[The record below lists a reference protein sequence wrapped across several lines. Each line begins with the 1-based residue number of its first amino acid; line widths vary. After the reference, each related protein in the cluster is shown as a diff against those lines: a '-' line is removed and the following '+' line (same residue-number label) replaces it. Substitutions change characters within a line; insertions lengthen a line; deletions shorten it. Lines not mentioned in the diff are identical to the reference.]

1 MQGSA
6 TKNSVTENIDM
17 DAVRW
22 QFYNTQNITEL
33 RAALE
38 TIKMLKLYKE
48 YLFSENNPIKLV
60 KCEHKWERCMNKLKF
75 YVSQMR
81 KHGSKFTISQDLID
95 CKLSEIVE
103 MDKLNNSINNQ
114 TSTFN
119 IIEPSTENS
128 CEIFIGE
135 NSQDSKEKIKEET
148 KCRVR
153 SLSNVDTENLSEHSR
168 KEIKNQKSN
177 NVLGPVIAINKDNCK
192 VKLPSGNQIPINNCI
207 HKKSVVRRNWQPLTF
222 QKQAIRSIG
231 HNHYEILDNKKDWK
245 ENSDGCI
252 ELLDSDED
260 DKTVVIISSEDEES
274 IIKPTNS
281 KKPNLQIEIPR
292 QRRSIIN
299 SALIEM
305 NPFDLEAN
313 EYLAHALLEQ
323 ELNKK
328 ALIDR
333 RDYKIQRAIEI
344 HEELVIKKDLPKDID
359 ELASLMSYLVEN
371 DLTLDSDGD
380 SSTLN
385 VDKPLSDISQEIDSR
400 EERIKTEL
408 VRKLSQL
415 NQFSFKCGSGDVNEI
430 ALDYSNPEAPKVA
443 VAYIANSDPNYNTMG
458 NLQFLDMPY
467 GTVYNM
473 YGHLE
478 GDERS
483 KQDLWTTVT
492 DVKFTPDGKLI
503 FSASTDCSIKIWKTW
518 DYPDFHNAMDTKVCK
533 SKVHRISVSPRPERG
548 SLYQFAACED
558 SGIVSLYTVRQDRY
572 GDYSITS
579 TEFVEEKWKYNE
591 SLQNVSSDVI
601 FGPDNNLIAG
611 YYGSVGR
618 KRGII
623 KVWDIGSRR
632 KECKNSVFLSSSAS
646 CLDISHD
653 GRWIACGT
661 TACTGEIEGDGSVYI
676 WDIKS
681 KKTITS
687 LTKEKDANVIS
698 ISPNDQFI
706 ALGGTSNKSY
716 VFDKRNMNKAL
727 HLLKHNDPCDG
738 LPHDGIMSLQ
748 WIPNSNILLSGGNDS
763 IVRVWNIDVSS
774 RPLVYKFEN
783 HDSPVTS
790 IRISPDL
797 KFMAVG
803 VSTGKMYIY
812 STNETLLEKGKCLKY
827 L

>member
-33 RAALE
+33 RAATTRTRLE

-48 YLFSENNPIKLV
+48 YLFNTNDPIKLV

-103 MDKLNNSINNQ
+103 RDKSNNSINNQ
-114 TSTFN
+114 TSAFI
-119 IIEPSTENS
+119 IIEPSTRNS
-128 CEIFIGE
+128 GE
-135 NSQDSKEKIKEET
+135 NSQDSKEKVKDEA

-153 SLSNVDTENLSEHSR
+153 SSSNVDEQSK

-177 NVLGPVIAINKDNCK
+177 NVLGPVIAINKNNCK
-192 VKLPSGNQIPINNCI
+192 VKLPSGNQIPVNNCI

-222 QKQAIRSIG
+222 QTIRPIG

-260 DKTVVIISSEDEES
+260 DKDDKTIVIISSEDEES
-274 IIKPTNS
+274 ILEPSNS
-281 KKPNLQIEIPR
+281 KKPIPQIEIPR

-299 SALIEM
+299 SSLIEM

-313 EYLAHALLEQ
+313 EHLTHALLEQ

-328 ALIDR
+328 SLIDR
-333 RDYKIQRAIEI
+333 RDYKIRRAIEI
-344 HEELVIKKDLPKDID
+344 HKGLKEDLPKDID

-371 DLTLDSDGD
+371 DLTLDSDED
-380 SSTLN
+380 SSTLK
-385 VDKPLSDISQEIDSR
+385 VDKPPLSSDISQEIGSR
-400 EERIKTEL
+400 EERIKAEL
-408 VRKLSQL
+408 MRKFNQL

-430 ALDYSNPEAPKVA
+430 ALDYSNPEEPKVA
-443 VAYIANSDPNYNTMG
+443 VAYIANSDPNYNSMG

-467 GTVYNM
+467 GAVYNM

-478 GDERS
+478 GGEDS

-503 FSASTDCSIKIWKTW
+503 FSASTDCSIKIWKTCENL
-518 DYPDFHNAMDTKVCK
+518 DFQNAMDTKVCK
-533 SKVHRISVSPRPERG
+533 SKVHRISVSPSPERG

-558 SGIVSLYTVRQDRY
+558 SGIISLYTVRQDRY
-572 GDYSITS
+572 ADYSVTS
-579 TEFVEEKWKYNE
+579 TEFVEDKWRYNE

-601 FGPDNNLIAG
+601 FGPNNNIIAG

-618 KRGII
+618 KRGMI
-623 KVWDIGSRR
+623 KVWDTGSRR
-632 KECKNSVFLSSSAS
+632 KECKNSILLSSSAS

-661 TACTGEIEGDGSVYI
+661 TACTGEAEGDGSIYI
-676 WDIKS
+676 WDIRS
-681 KKTITS
+681 KKTITG

-716 VFDKRNMNKAL
+716 VFDKRNMNKVL

-763 IVRVWNIDVSS
+763 IVRVWNIDTSS
-774 RPLVYKFEN
+774 SPLIYKFKN

-812 STNETLLEKGKCLKY
+812 STNETFLEKGKCLKY